1 MFKLEIK
8 FACVWQ
14 VQFLKNMQYPWKPV
28 TYGVLCVNIEY
39 HQILHRVFSFHSNTV
54 LLLKIIIFKKIFY
67 LNNEVD
73 LFVAGRQL

>member
-8 FACVWQ
+8 SACVWQ

-28 TYGVLCVNIEY
+28 TYGVLCANIEY
-39 HQILHRVFSFHSNTV
+39 HQILHRVFSFHSNIM
-54 LLLKIIIFKKIFY
+54 LLLKIIILIFY

-73 LFVAGRQL
+73 LFIAGRQL